1 MRPDTPL
8 RPRTWLPA
16 VYLLALVLMVLP
28 FVETIAGGWPPRP
41 GEVSWRFGTVG
52 IFANFLGTLFLGLL
66 IGAVTAHLLGHRI
79 VVRALGLVSIF
90 LGLMLVLGMAGF
102 ALDYLQLRRMVRPEL
117 KGKFDVESIKAAIT
131 TFFAIAAALVLGI
144 GGLRASRPPE
154 RGEVTHRRT
163 KGEGL
168 VVGVSDRS

>member
-1 MRPDTPL
+1 MRP
-8 RPRTWLPA
+8 RAWLPA
-16 VYLLALVLMVLP
+16 VYLLALVLVLLP

-66 IGAVTAHLLGHRI
+66 IGAVTAHLLGHRV
-79 VVRALGLVSIF
+79 VVRALSVAAMF
-90 LGLMLVLGMAGF
+90 MALVLVLAMAGF
-102 ALDYLQLRRMVRPEL
+102 ALDYVQLRRMVRPEL
-117 KGKFDVESIKAAIT
+117 KGKFDVESMKATATTLVAIV
-131 TFFAIAAALVLGI
+131 AGLWLGI

-154 RGEVTHRRT
+154 RGETTHRRV

-168 VVGVSDRS
+168 VVGRTERR

>member
-1 MRPDTPL
+1 MPSDSPL
-8 RPRTWLPA
+8 RPRAWLPA
-16 VYLLALVLMVLP
+16 VYLLALVLVVLP
-28 FVETIAGGWPPRP
+28 FIETIAGGWPPRP

-66 IGAVTAHLLGHRI
+66 IGTVTAHLLGHRI
-79 VVRALGLVSIF
+79 LVRALSVVSLF
-90 LGLMLVLGMAGF
+90 LGLLLILAMAGF

-117 KGKFDVESIKAAIT
+117 KGKFDVESVKALAAT
-131 TFFAIAAALVLGI
+131 TFAIIAGLWLGI

-168 VVGVSDRS
+168 IVGSSDRG